1 MGLPNQTQFYFE
13 SYIDFLRSQTDL
25 LLIFFGSYI
34 DFPSN
39 LHLIMTAWLLQ
50 AVVLLPLSLKPKDLK
65 SKLQFELKRK
75 KKKKTRIGLFAIK
88 EKDGDT
94 LLRYPFDRPLENILY
109 RVGRCLPN
117 VGVRLT
123 NLEDT
128 HELWRII

>member
-25 LLIFFGSYI
+25 LLSFFGSYI

-75 KKKKTRIGLFAIK
+75 KKKKNKNRTICDKRK
-88 EKDGDT
+88 RW
-94 LLRYPFDRPLENILY
+94 RYPFDRPPENILY

-123 NLEDT
+123 DLEDT

>member
-50 AVVLLPLSLKPKDLK
+50 AVGLPTLSLKPKDFK
-65 SKLQFELKRK
+65 SKPQFELKRK
-75 KKKKTRIGLFAIK
+75 KKTRIGLFVIK

-94 LLRYPFDRPLENILY
+94 LLIVHQKIFYI
-109 RVGRCLPN
+109 G
-117 VGVRLT
+117 
-123 NLEDT
+123 
-128 HELWRII
+128 